1 MAPKIERA
9 SSFQLDGAQG
19 SPTSGYR
26 GPLAYAISC
35 FFIWGLAYGLLDV
48 LNKHFQ
54 DTLHVGKAQ
63 SAWLQIAYFG
73 AYLLMSLPAG
83 AIMHRRG
90 YKFGIITGLV
100 MTAVGAFLFV
110 PSAQAASFQAFVA
123 SMFVLA
129 TGLCVLETAADT
141 YVNVLGRPEDAAR
154 RLNLAQS
161 FNGLGVFAGPLIGG
175 SLFFSEATTRALGGE
190 QRSVQLTYTVIGVL
204 VLAFALFLARARLP
218 EVRDADHGPA
228 GQGQTKPLA
237 RQRHFVL
244 GVATQALYIGAQVG
258 IGAYFINLVTE
269 TWPGLTAQ
277 KGAFLLSVAMLA
289 YLVGRFLGT
298 ALMSKI
304 APRAL
309 LLAYAV
315 INTGL
320 TLVVAAG
327 IAKVSAIAL
336 IAVFFFMSIMFA
348 TIFTLGVRDLG
359 GATKTGAATM
369 VMAIGGGVLLPWPM
383 GKIAELYGTPLAFL
397 LPAACFVVVALYA
410 WKGAEVSADAG
421 R

>member
-1 MAPKIERA
+1 MVTSTAPSTLSSAPARA
-9 SSFQLDGAQG
+9 
-19 SPTSGYR
+19 YR

-54 DTLHVGKAQ
+54 DTLHVGKAE

-83 AIMHRRG
+83 MIMQARG
-90 YKFGIITGLV
+90 YKFGIVSGLV
-100 MTAVGAFLFV
+100 ITAIGAFLFV
-110 PSAQAASFQAFVA
+110 PSAQIASFQAFVA

-129 TGLCVLETAADT
+129 TGLCFLETAADT
-141 YVNVLGRPEDAAR
+141 YVNVLGAPEDAAR

-161 FNGLGVFAGPLIGG
+161 FNGLGVFVGPLIGG
-175 SLFFSEATTRALGGE
+175 SLFFNPATTQVLGGE
-190 QRSVQLTYTVIGVL
+190 HRSVQVTYAVIGVL
-204 VLAFALFLARARLP
+204 VLAFAAVLSRAHLP

-228 GQGQTKPLA
+228 GQGETKPL
-237 RQRHFVL
+237 RSQRHFVL

-269 TWPGLTAQ
+269 TWPGLSAQ
-277 KGAFLLSVAMLA
+277 SGAFMLSAAMLA

-298 ALMSKI
+298 ALMSRI
-304 APRAL
+304 APRTL

-315 INTGL
+315 INTVL

-327 IAKVSAIAL
+327 MAKVSAVAL
-336 IAVFFFMSIMFA
+336 VAVFFFMSVMFA

-359 GATKTGAATM
+359 AATKRGAATM

-383 GKIAELYGTPLAFL
+383 GKLAELYGTPAAFL
-397 LPAACFVVVALYA
+397 LPAVCFAVVGLYA
-410 WKGAEVSADAG
+410 WKGAGADGA
-421 R
+421 RPA

>member
-1 MAPKIERA
+1 MAFEIER
-9 SSFQLDGAQG
+9 SGSFAGQDAPARSGGA
-19 SPTSGYR
+19 YR

-54 DTLHVGKAQ
+54 DTLHIGKAE

-83 AIMHRRG
+83 AVMQARG
-90 YKFGIITGLV
+90 YKFGIVSGLV
-100 MTAVGAFLFV
+100 ITAIGAFLFV
-110 PSAQAASFQAFVA
+110 PSAQVASFQAFVA

-129 TGLCVLETAADT
+129 TGLCFLETAADT

-154 RLNLAQS
+154 GLNLAQS

-175 SLFFSEATTRALGGE
+175 SLFFSQATTRALGGE
-190 QRSVQLTYTVIGVL
+190 HRSVQVTYAVIGVL
-204 VLAFALFLARARLP
+204 VLVFAAVLARAHLP
-218 EVRDADHGPA
+218 EVRDADHGPVGEGGA
-228 GQGQTKPLA
+228 KPLG

-244 GVATQALYIGAQVG
+244 GVVTQALYIGAQVG

-269 TWPGLTAQ
+269 TWPGLSAQ
-277 KGAFLLSVAMLA
+277 KGAFLLSAAMLA
-289 YLVGRFLGT
+289 YLIGRFLGT
-298 ALMSKI
+298 ALMAKV
-304 APRAL
+304 APRTL
-309 LLAYAV
+309 LLAYAA
-315 INTGL
+315 INTAL
-320 TLVVAAG
+320 TLLVAAG
-327 IAKVSAIAL
+327 IARVSAIAL

-359 GATKTGAATM
+359 ASTKKGASMM

-383 GKIAELYGTPLAFL
+383 GRIAELYGTPTAFL
-397 LPAACFVVVALYA
+397 LPAACFVIVGLYA
-410 WKGAEVSADAG
+410 WRGAGKQLV
-421 R
+421 